1 MNIIKTLKEK
11 TMSSDALAPKGI
23 VMFLNPYTYLM
34 LRKMPDL
41 LGEASY
47 IYIDGEW
54 LRKFMSWFAI
64 KEIKRV
70 SFDNTSLA
78 PIVFKDSI
86 DNSKKVAIVG
96 SSQESIVSFCD
107 YLRSTYTNI
116 EIVYSR
122 NGYFKNSTESS
133 ECQNDILD
141 SGAHLVVVG
150 MGAVKQENFSIELV
164 NKGFNGVVYTCGG
177 FIHQTAKSGHEYYP
191 KFFDKFNLRFL
202 YRMIDEPKLVRR
214 YFIDY
219 PQFVVFFIYDLI
231 KFGRSNDKY

>member
-86 DNSKKVAIVG
+86 DIMH
-96 SSQESIVSFCD
+96 I
-107 YLRSTYTNI
+107 
-116 EIVYSR
+116 
-122 NGYFKNSTESS
+122 
-133 ECQNDILD
+133 
-141 SGAHLVVVG
+141 
-150 MGAVKQENFSIELV
+150 
-164 NKGFNGVVYTCGG
+164 
-177 FIHQTAKSGHEYYP
+177 
-191 KFFDKFNLRFL
+191 
-202 YRMIDEPKLVRR
+202 
-214 YFIDY
+214 
-219 PQFVVFFIYDLI
+219 
-231 KFGRSNDKY
+231 